1 MLFRKGES
9 NVVKVTRRDFLKISG
24 ATAAT
29 FAIVDLG
36 FDVSKAAASV
46 GECRI
51 KNIKGI
57 PTICPYCGCGCG
69 LVAYSVLDSS
79 TKKFVQLL
87 SIEGDPDHPINQGA
101 ACPKG
106 SAIFQL
112 RQTGPDYVKDINPKR
127 ILKPRY
133 RAAGSDKWEEKDW
146 DWVLD
151 KIVERVKETRDKNF
165 TPTQEIEIPVL
176 DAATGKPVLDADG
189 KATVEKKTII
199 VNRTEAIASL
209 GGAALDNEEAYLQS
223 KFMRSLGVAFLEH
236 QARI

>member
-1 MLFRKGES
+1 M
-9 NVVKVTRRDFLKISG
+9 KVTRRDFLKISG

-29 FAIVDLG
+29 FAIADLG
-36 FDVSKAAASV
+36 FDVSNAVASI

-51 KNIKGI
+51 KNVKGI

-69 LVAYSVLDSS
+69 LVAYSVQDPS
-79 TKKFVQLL
+79 TKKFVELL
-87 SIEGDPDHPINQGA
+87 SIEGDPDNPINQGA

-106 SAIFQL
+106 AAIFQL

-127 ILKPRY
+127 VLKPRY
-133 RAAGSDKWEEKDW
+133 RAAGSDKWVEKDW

-151 KIVERVKETRDKNF
+151 EIVKRIKTTRDAHF
-165 TPTQEIEIPVL
+165 TPTQEIEVPVM
-176 DAATGKPVLDADG
+176 DAATGKPVLGPDG
-189 KATVEKKTII
+189 KEVKEKKTIT

-209 GGAALDNEEAYLQS
+209 GGAGLDNEEAYLQS
-223 KFMRSLGVAFLEH
+223 KFMRSLGLAFIEH